1 MRFIVL
7 LLSVLY
13 IAIMFAF
20 VGAVAGF
27 LVGFVSMPLFGADLS
42 SLPLFGAGGAVTC
55 SVWGFARVFRGDAAT
70 TTFAEAAPRNDN
82 WVASHSIDP
91 TRVAADEV
99 AAFDSVHLVDSL
111 DPSTHADQP
120 RCMID
125 AFTFGDNL
133 YEAVYEAST
142 VDELLLA

>member
-7 LLSVLY
+7 LLSVPY

-20 VGAVAGF
+20 VGAVAGL
-27 LVGFVSMPLFGADLS
+27 LVGFISMPLFGADLS

-55 SVWGFARVFRGDAAT
+55 SVWGFARVFRGEAAA

-82 WVASHSIDP
+82 WVVSHSIDHA
-91 TRVAADEV
+91 RVAADEM
-99 AAFDSVHLVDSL
+99 APFDSMQFVDSL
-111 DPSTHADQP
+111 DSPIHADQP

-133 YEAVYEAST
+133 YEAVYEA
-142 VDELLLA
+142 